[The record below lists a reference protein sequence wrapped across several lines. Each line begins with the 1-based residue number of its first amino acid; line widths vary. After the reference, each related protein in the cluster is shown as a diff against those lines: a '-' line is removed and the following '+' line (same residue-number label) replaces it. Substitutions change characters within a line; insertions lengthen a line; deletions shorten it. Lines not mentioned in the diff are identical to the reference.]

1 MPEKFSI
8 KDVARDDHAS
18 SMILFKAMVSCCEGD
33 IRKKFNIPETSITDR
48 SIEVCLTVNGVE
60 VPLRPVFED
69 LMKNL
74 NKMASRHA
82 KELFENELGK
92 FNEAVYDLN
101 YDMKHAFNKMLD
113 KIGIDLENEE
123 TL

>member
-1 MPEKFSI
+1 MPEIFSI
-8 KDVARDDHAS
+8 KDVASDHCAP

-33 IRKKFNIPETSITDR
+33 IRKKFNIPETSTTDR

-60 VPLRPVFED
+60 VPLRPVFQD
-69 LMKNL
+69 MMNHLD
-74 NKMASRHA
+74 KMVRRRA
-82 KELFENELGK
+82 KELFQNELGK

-101 YDMKHAFNKMLD
+101 RDMKLAFNKMLD
-113 KIGIDLENEE
+113 KIGIDLGNEG